1 MIFLSLNVLDKSEVE
16 PIAMKLSA
24 VYGNEKVFYDG
35 WADQP
40 CEGIAGKTDEVLKK
54 CRFFFFFV
62 SKNSLDSS
70 LVKLEWQKAIYDAT
84 AKEAQLIPVKL
95 DDCMMPA
102 ILLQTLYIDI
112 FGSGLEYGIRQ
123 MVDVIN
129 RKNTLKLIEQTYE
142 NVRGYKIL
150 SKSINNELYFEVR
163 AETYVEPMSKYIVLL
178 QHNEDEIE
186 AKCINNVLIQQVF
199 VKDVE
204 VGENYKSNGIYF
216 DIVRATAPGFPIKFH
231 IKSKTGTPL
240 RFNGIMRQLS
250 ENKIRHIPIIDE

>member
-1 MIFLSLNVLDKSEVE
+1 MIFLSLNTVDKSTVE
-16 PIAMKLSA
+16 PIAIKLSA

-35 WADQP
+35 WTDQP
-40 CEGIAGKTDEVLKK
+40 CEGIIGKNDRVLEK

-62 SKNSLDSS
+62 SKNSQDSN
-70 LVKLEWQKAIYDAT
+70 LTTMEWQKAIYKAT
-84 AKEAQLIPVKL
+84 NNEAQLIPVKL
-95 DDCMMPA
+95 DDCFMPA
-102 ILLQTLYIDI
+102 VLLQTLYIDI
-112 FGSGLEYGIRQ
+112 FGSGLEYGLRQ

-129 RKNTLKLIEQTYE
+129 KKNALKLVGQTYE

-178 QHNEDEIE
+178 QHNEYEIDG
-186 AKCINNVLIQQVF
+186 KCINNVLIKQVF

-204 VGENYKSNGIYF
+204 VGENYKSNGIFF
-216 DIVRATAPGFPIKFH
+216 DIVRATTPGFPIKFC

-240 RFNGIMRQLS
+240 RFNGIMRQLG